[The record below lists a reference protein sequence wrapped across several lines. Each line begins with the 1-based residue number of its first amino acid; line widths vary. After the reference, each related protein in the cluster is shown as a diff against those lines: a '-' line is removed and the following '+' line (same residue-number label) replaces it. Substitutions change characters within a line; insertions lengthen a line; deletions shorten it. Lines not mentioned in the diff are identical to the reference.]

1 MPDVLSPLAPKLAN
15 KPKKTRTAHQALKG
29 ARICV
34 KSKPRPA
41 VVAANI
47 PYVSAFAIGDHIS
60 HPQFG
65 GGTVTQIDAAKLMI
79 KFASC
84 GTKQIID
91 SYVERRTAG

>member
-1 MPDVLSPLAPKLAN
+1 MPDVLSPLAPKLPST
-15 KPKKTRTAHQALKG
+15 PKKTRTAHQALKG
-29 ARICV
+29 ARIRV

-41 VVAANI
+41 TVAA
-47 PYVSAFAIGDHIS
+47 SAFAIGDHIS

-65 GGTVTQIDAAKLMI
+65 EGTVTQIDAAKLMI
-79 KFASC
+79 NFASC